1 MTPRRVLSIAA
12 LAVLAACSRSEPPAP
27 ASTEQQTA
35 GADTAPV
42 DVPAGEYKLDPTH
55 ASLLF
60 RVDHLGF
67 SNYTARFR
75 KFDATLQFDPANL
88 AASTLFVNIDPRS
101 LETDYP
107 EPEKIDFNAKLL
119 GEEWL
124 NVAQFPELTYRST
137 SVEVTGPRTMK
148 ITGDLTLHGVTKPV
162 SLEATF
168 NGGWAGHPFDPNA
181 RIGFSARGELKRSD
195 FGVSYGIPEPGS
207 NMGVSDR
214 VEIIVET
221 EFSGPPLQVDATPEG
236 TE

>member
-1 MTPRRVLSIAA
+1 MTFRRAVSIAV
-12 LAVLAACSRSEPPAP
+12 LAGLAACSQSEPPGSQTTAQP
-27 ASTEQQTA
+27 SGAS
-35 GADTAPV
+35 DTAPA
-42 DVPAGEYKLDPTH
+42 DVPAGEYKLDLSH

-88 AASTLFVNIDPRS
+88 AASSVTVSVDPRS

-107 EPEKIDFNAKLL
+107 EPETIDFNAKLL

-124 NVAQFPELTYRST
+124 DVAQFPELTYRST
-137 SVEVTGPRTMK
+137 SVEVTGPRTMR

-162 SLEATF
+162 VLEAKF

-181 RIGFSARGELKRSD
+181 RIGFSARGELRRSE

-214 VEIIVET
+214 VEIIVEA
-221 EFSGPPLQVDATPEG
+221 EFSGPPLKVEATQGAE
-236 TE
+236 